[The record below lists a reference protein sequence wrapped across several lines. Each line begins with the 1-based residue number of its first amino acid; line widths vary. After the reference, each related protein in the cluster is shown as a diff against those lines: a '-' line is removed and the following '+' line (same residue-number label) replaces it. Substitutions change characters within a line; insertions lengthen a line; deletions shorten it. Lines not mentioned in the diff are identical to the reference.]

1 MKKKRISV
9 IAALLLCLGIL
20 ISGCSGPITEQQST
34 PSPADTPAADSSVV
48 PAAPAAS
55 SGLPKT
61 IKTNPSDIKVGF
73 SIYTEAGPYFAA
85 MTDTIKEKCAEL
97 GMSVITANADD
108 SLEKQITD
116 IEDMLQQDIDI
127 LILNPKDPKALMDT
141 CANVQSRGIPVIV
154 IDNPMDPGADVTATV
169 TSDNYT
175 IGKLVGEWT
184 AGQFKGKKA
193 VIGFLS
199 GQVGSLA
206 SDYRRTGFV
215 TGFTEQNLRDSNG
228 VEFQIVSQGWGN
240 WNTADGQAAAE
251 DMLTTFPNINLLV
264 AENDSMAL
272 GALNVINERG
282 LQDKIM
288 VVACADGQR
297 EAFEL
302 IKAGDAVY
310 KATGLN
316 SPFLACEG
324 AIEVVQKVMAGQS
337 VPSMNY
343 TEAVAVTSSN
353 VDQYYNPNSIF

>member
-1 MKKKRISV
+1 VKKSILVILATIALVSIMVSV
-9 IAALLLCLGIL
+9 ACAAAIA
-20 ISGCSGPITEQQST
+20 
-34 PSPADTPAADSSVV
+34 
-48 PAAPAAS
+48 
-55 SGLPKT
+55 PKT
-61 IKTNPSDIKVGF
+61 IKTNPADIKVGF

-85 MTDTIKEKCAEL
+85 MTDTIRAKCTEL

-108 SLEKQITD
+108 SLSKQLTD

-141 CANVQSRGIPVIV
+141 CATVQSRGIPVVV
-154 IDNPMDPGADVTATV
+154 IDNPMDPASEITTTV

-184 AGQFKGKKA
+184 AGQFRDKKA
-193 VIGFLS
+193 IIGFLS

-215 TGFTEQNLRDSNG
+215 TGFTEQSLRDKNG
-228 VEFQIVSQGWGN
+228 VDFQIVTQGWGN
-240 WNTADGQAAAE
+240 WNTADGQSAAE
-251 DMLTTFPNINLLV
+251 DMLTAFPEINLLV

-282 LQDKIM
+282 IGDKIM
-288 VVACADGQR
+288 AVACADGQK
-297 EAFEL
+297 EAFAL
-302 IKAGDAVY
+302 IKANDPIY

-316 SPFLACEG
+316 SPFLACDG
-324 AIEVVQKVMAGQS
+324 AISLILKIMAGES

-343 TEAVAVTSSN
+343 TEAVAVINSN
-353 VDQYYNPNSIF
+353 VDKYYNPDAIF